1 MVKYFLFLLL
11 THVPM
16 SIAIHPRL
24 STIKIH
30 EDSPLFYKSGYNNC
44 NSNSNGECN
53 LIQHVV
59 KPGDLIFDVGAHVG
73 NWTRYILNINSHVH
87 IHAFEPM
94 PKIFEI
100 LQQNFN
106 TSNVMLHN
114 LAIGK
119 DIGLKDFYIYAGNP
133 GLVECSSLYLRP
145 VLAHVLGQK
154 INVKITNLDTFCD
167 EHEINLIDF
176 LKIDTEGAEKE
187 VLLGAQRL
195 LKEKAITLIQF
206 EYGGTYIDAHITL
219 QQIYEILTSNDYS
232 LFRII
237 PDGLIQINDWHPELE
252 TYDYANYI
260 AIVNS

>member
-1 MVKYFLFLLL
+1 MIKYFLFLLL
-11 THVPM
+11 THV
-16 SIAIHPRL
+16 SITIAIYPRI
-24 STIKIH
+24 STLKIYS
-30 EDSPLFYKSGYNNC
+30 DSPLVYKAGYNNC
-44 NSNSNGECN
+44 DPSSNGEYN
-53 LIQHVV
+53 LIQHVI
-59 KPGDLIFDVGAHVG
+59 KSGDILFDVGANVG
-73 NWTRYILNINSHVH
+73 NWTRYIVTINPHVH

-106 TSNVMLHN
+106 TSNVILHN

-167 EHEINLIDF
+167 EHQINHIDF

-237 PDGLIQINDWHPELE
+237 SGGLIQINDWHSGLE
-252 TYDYANYI
+252 TYDYANYV
-260 AIVNS
+260 AVVNS